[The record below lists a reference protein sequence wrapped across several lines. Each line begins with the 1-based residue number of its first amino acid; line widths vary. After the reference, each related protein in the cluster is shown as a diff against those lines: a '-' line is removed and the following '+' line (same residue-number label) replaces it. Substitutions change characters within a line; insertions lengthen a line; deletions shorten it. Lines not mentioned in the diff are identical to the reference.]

1 MTISIWRL
9 SHLTLAISSAF
20 FIIIASLTGVIL
32 AFESISNKLEPFA
45 VINLK
50 NISISQTLSVLEEK
64 YDDVIQ
70 LEIDENNFVSLTIVN
85 KNGSNEIFY
94 VNPKTG
100 EKVGEII
107 KRKKIYEFA
116 TNLHRSLF
124 LKSTGRFLI
133 GLASFL
139 LSLIAIT
146 GIILITKRQGG
157 INKFFSKVVKENF
170 NQYYHVVIGKY
181 ALIPIVIISLTGVY
195 LSLDR
200 FSLLP
205 RDTNLHENTSNLK
218 NTDLDLFMTTKL
230 DKVKKIEFPFST
242 DKEDYFLVNLKDK
255 EIAID
260 QFKKNTIS
268 EKKQSISKL
277 GFYYSS
283 LLHTGDGSFIW
294 SIILLLSCFSLFFFI
309 FSGFYMALKR
319 RKKREFIKNKIQGN
333 NAEYIVLVGS
343 ETGGTIRFANAFKDA
358 LIKANKSVFVTEL
371 NKYSAYQNAKNI
383 IIFTATYGDGDAPE
397 NADKFIKMVNL
408 IQQNNSLK
416 YTVLGFGSRQYPE
429 FCKFAVLVDAT
440 LQIHSN
446 FTPEMPLCKIDNQ
459 DIDSFKNWLNEWSLL
474 NQVDLKITKGDVSEE
489 ADQDIKIKIVHKSKI
504 NIDNTFLIELEP
516 VENIKFTS
524 GDLLSISPNNET
536 ENRLY
541 SIAKVDKKI
550 LLSVKKHEFGIC
562 SNYIHELK
570 INDLISARIE
580 KNKDFWL
587 PKKAKEIIL
596 IANGTGIAPFLGM
609 IQRTKNIKI
618 HLFWGGR
625 TKESFKIY
633 EKYITNSLK
642 SNSLT
647 SFSPVY
653 SQEKKEKVYV
663 QDVLKNQSELIS
675 KTLIKKGVV
684 LICGSLKMQK
694 EVEEII
700 DVIAKEKL
708 NSNIEKLKENNQIK
722 TDCY

>member
-218 NTDLDLFMTTKL
+218 NTG
-230 DKVKKIEFPFST
+230 
-242 DKEDYFLVNLKDK
+242 
-255 EIAID
+255 
-260 QFKKNTIS
+260 IS
-268 EKKQSISKL
+268 L
-277 GFYYSS
+277 G
-283 LLHTGDGSFIW
+283 
-294 SIILLLSCFSLFFFI
+294 
-309 FSGFYMALKR
+309 
-319 RKKREFIKNKIQGN
+319 
-333 NAEYIVLVGS
+333 
-343 ETGGTIRFANAFKDA
+343 
-358 LIKANKSVFVTEL
+358 
-371 NKYSAYQNAKNI
+371 
-383 IIFTATYGDGDAPE
+383 
-397 NADKFIKMVNL
+397 
-408 IQQNNSLK
+408 
-416 YTVLGFGSRQYPE
+416 
-429 FCKFAVLVDAT
+429 
-440 LQIHSN
+440 
-446 FTPEMPLCKIDNQ
+446 
-459 DIDSFKNWLNEWSLL
+459 
-474 NQVDLKITKGDVSEE
+474 
-489 ADQDIKIKIVHKSKI
+489 
-504 NIDNTFLIELEP
+504 
-516 VENIKFTS
+516 
-524 GDLLSISPNNET
+524 
-536 ENRLY
+536 
-541 SIAKVDKKI
+541 
-550 LLSVKKHEFGIC
+550 
-562 SNYIHELK
+562 
-570 INDLISARIE
+570 
-580 KNKDFWL
+580 
-587 PKKAKEIIL
+587 
-596 IANGTGIAPFLGM
+596 
-609 IQRTKNIKI
+609 
-618 HLFWGGR
+618 
-625 TKESFKIY
+625 
-633 EKYITNSLK
+633 
-642 SNSLT
+642 
-647 SFSPVY
+647 
-653 SQEKKEKVYV
+653 
-663 QDVLKNQSELIS
+663 
-675 KTLIKKGVV
+675 
-684 LICGSLKMQK
+684 
-694 EVEEII
+694 
-700 DVIAKEKL
+700 
-708 NSNIEKLKENNQIK
+708 
-722 TDCY
+722 

>member
-218 NTDLDLFMTTKL
+218 NTDLDVFMTTKL

-283 LLHTGDGSFIW
+283 LLHTGDGSFLW
-294 SIILLLSCFSLFFFI
+294 SIIPVSYTHLTLP
-309 FSGFYMALKR
+309 
-319 RKKREFIKNKIQGN
+319 
-333 NAEYIVLVGS
+333 
-343 ETGGTIRFANAFKDA
+343 TIY
-358 LIKANKSVFVTEL
+358 SV
-371 NKYSAYQNAKNI
+371 
-383 IIFTATYGDGDAPE
+383 
-397 NADKFIKMVNL
+397 
-408 IQQNNSLK
+408 
-416 YTVLGFGSRQYPE
+416 
-429 FCKFAVLVDAT
+429 
-440 LQIHSN
+440 
-446 FTPEMPLCKIDNQ
+446 
-459 DIDSFKNWLNEWSLL
+459 
-474 NQVDLKITKGDVSEE
+474 
-489 ADQDIKIKIVHKSKI
+489 
-504 NIDNTFLIELEP
+504 
-516 VENIKFTS
+516 
-524 GDLLSISPNNET
+524 
-536 ENRLY
+536 
-541 SIAKVDKKI
+541 
-550 LLSVKKHEFGIC
+550 
-562 SNYIHELK
+562 
-570 INDLISARIE
+570 
-580 KNKDFWL
+580 
-587 PKKAKEIIL
+587 
-596 IANGTGIAPFLGM
+596 
-609 IQRTKNIKI
+609 
-618 HLFWGGR
+618 
-625 TKESFKIY
+625 
-633 EKYITNSLK
+633 
-642 SNSLT
+642 
-647 SFSPVY
+647 
-653 SQEKKEKVYV
+653 
-663 QDVLKNQSELIS
+663 
-675 KTLIKKGVV
+675 
-684 LICGSLKMQK
+684 
-694 EVEEII
+694 
-700 DVIAKEKL
+700 
-708 NSNIEKLKENNQIK
+708 
-722 TDCY
+722 